1 MPSSVG
7 PNTFGE
13 ENLVFGYDLGDVRN
27 SYKGEPTTNIVT
39 NPTFLGTPNTQNTS
53 IPDNWYFS
61 GDTSDTGFRFYNSAT
76 APIPLKF
83 PNEGAV
89 ITTGPNATTNRRIY
103 YNGTVEPNTT
113 YTLSYWL
120 YSSAVGS
127 ITNYFFTYKADG
139 TGTTSPT
146 YSQGFTTGQWV
157 FIQQSFTTPADTGN
171 TRSVNWGPVISLSVN
186 SLFAMQRFQVE
197 AKSHATQFVNGTRS
211 ATQGLLD
218 LTGNSTI
225 DLSNV
230 SFDSNAQMTFDGT
243 DDILYTGLFAGRNP
257 ATDPFTVEAMVKSDV
272 TSGARMW
279 IDATNNGTNQRFY
292 SALIDSTNQVMGIQ
306 GSGWGDAT
314 PNDTNW
320 HHQVIVM
327 DGTTA
332 KAYNNGELA
341 SQKSYTS
348 YTLLSGGLNIG
359 GRESYRWLGN
369 ITMFKI
375 YNRALTASEVQ
386 SNYRAV
392 KNRFNI

>member
-13 ENLVFGYDLGDVRN
+13 ENLVFGYDLGDVSN
-27 SYKGEPTTNIVT
+27 SYKGEPTVNQYT
-39 NPTFLGTPNTQNTS
+39 NPDFSNGTTGWIFASWDSGRYTYTTETVAGPFN
-53 IPDNWYFS
+53 IPVTALKITRN
-61 GDTSDTGFRFYNSAT
+61 TSDTSFAHFHQG
-76 APIPLKF
+76 
-83 PNEGAV
+83 
-89 ITTGPNATTNRRIY
+89 
-103 YNGTVEPNTT
+103 NGGKYVTSNQ
-113 YTLSYWL
+113 YTLSVWVKGL
-120 YSSAVGS
+120 GTFRGNSQWGGVEQS
-127 ITNYFFTYKADG
+127 FTL
-139 TGTTSPT
+139 
-146 YSQGFTTGQWV
+146 TGQWQYVKYTVTAPNTSNYPYWAAELITQNVPMYFV
-157 FIQQSFTTPADTGN
+157 FAQSE
-171 TRSVNWGPVISLSVN
+171 
-186 SLFAMQRFQVE
+186 Q
-197 AKSHATQFVNGTRS
+197 KSHATPFINGIRS

-218 LTGNSTI
+218 LTGNTSI
-225 DLSNV
+225 DLSSV

-292 SALIDSTNQVMGIQ
+292 SALIDGTNQVMGIQ
-306 GSGWGDAT
+306 GSAWSDT
-314 PNDTNW
+314 IPNDTNW

-359 GRESYRWLGN
+359 GRAGYRWLGD